1 MPLFR
6 KKPEIIEAVKFTGQ
20 DIPNM
25 APSPIWG
32 TEWAIRTER
41 GTTNARM
48 GDYIYLRDGRA
59 VGSAAPSF
67 FEHYYEPVENDS
79 RVL

>member
-1 MPLFR
+1 
-6 KKPEIIEAVKFTGQ
+6 
-20 DIPNM
+20 
-25 APSPIWG
+25 
-32 TEWAIRTER
+32 
-41 GTTNARM
+41 M